1 MTKLETVEWG
11 RLHYSSSADRGL
23 NNILYLM
30 PFLLHDCPELKLH
43 VYYGFE
49 TWEAA
54 ARSRGN
60 EQELAEINS
69 IKSQMAALGDRVVV
83 HGRISQAELAKEWK
97 KAWCW
102 FMPEAFTET
111 YSITAVEAQ
120 LSATPILCSNV
131 AALQTTVGEFG
142 IRVQHHPY
150 SKEGREEYLVWL
162 KKLYHDREFWQQQS
176 DLSLRGSKRR
186 FGWPERWVDFWEPLT
201 RGVTPDAS
209 RPPSC

>member
-23 NNILYLM
+23 DNLAYLLPFILQ
-30 PFLLHDCPELKLH
+30 DCPDVKLH
-43 VYYGFE
+43 VYYGMSG
-49 TWEAA
+49 WIAA
-54 ARSRGN
+54 AKSRGN
-60 EQELAEINS
+60 EQELENIENLMKQLES
-69 IKSQMAALGDRVVV
+69 FGDRVVL
-83 HGRISQAELAKEWK
+83 HGRINQAELAKEWK

-102 FMPEAFTET
+102 FYPTGFTET
-111 YSITAVEAQ
+111 YCLTAVEAQ

-186 FGWPERWVDFWEPLT
+186 FSWPERWVDFWEPLT
-201 RGVTPDAS
+201 RGTVPDVNKL
-209 RPPSC
+209 PNP